1 MGHFEGWEHLFQ
13 GIDNGAFHNSVHRKD
28 SSQSRSRQYEEVRRR
43 AMHWAKDTQ
52 VAERV
57 LWLHGSCASAISQ
70 NIANFQQEDHG
81 LLATYFINKCPHNL
95 NARARFIPTITY
107 QLGNS
112 FRPARKE
119 IANIITHDRTILS
132 RSVAHQLQ
140 TLILHPLAPFLS
152 VPDDVTGTEH
162 HPVLIIVDGCDYLDN
177 YTQNCVI
184 DALLRISQEFL
195 LRVRVLLST
204 ESSAMIPSLT
214 QSIVDGLVTEI
225 AFSDGRFL
233 WANIKGI
240 WNKLRNVARINR
252 QR

>member
-1 MGHFEGWEHLFQ
+1 M
-13 GIDNGAFHNSVHRKD
+13 D
-28 SSQSRSRQYEEVRRR
+28 
-43 AMHWAKDTQ
+43 WAKDPQ

-70 NIANFQQEDHG
+70 NIANFQQEDYG
-81 LLATYFINKCPHNL
+81 LLATYFVNKYPDNL

-184 DALLRISQEFL
+184 DALLRIWQEFP

-204 ESSAMIPSLT
+204 ESSAMIP
-214 QSIVDGLVTEI
+214 IG
-225 AFSDGRFL
+225 
-233 WANIKGI
+233 N
-240 WNKLRNVARINR
+240 
-252 QR
+252 